1 MGILIKDG
9 TIVTARETYKAD
21 VYVNG
26 ETIETIGA
34 NITAKDGDEV
44 VDASGKY
51 IFPGGIDAHTHFE
64 LPFMGTLSADNFATG
79 TKAAICGGTT
89 TIIDF
94 VIQDK
99 EKPLNDALNLWHKKA
114 ADHAVADY
122 GFHMAITEY
131 TDAVAKEIP
140 SIIKNG
146 VPSFKCFMAY
156 KNILQVDDG
165 QIIAIMKAV
174 GEHGGLVSVH
184 AENGDMIASLTKE
197 LLDNNQTDPL
207 NHYLA
212 HPEIAE
218 SEAIERIIALAEFTG
233 QPIFIVHLSS
243 ADGLEKIKAAVA
255 RGANV
260 IAETCPQYLLL
271 SSDLYELPNFE
282 GAKYVM
288 SPPIRP
294 KGHQEKLWEGLEKGY
309 IKTVATDHCP
319 FNFKGQK
326 DMGKDNFSMIP
337 NGIPA
342 IGDRFNLL
350 YTYGVDQGRLSLNR
364 FVDVV
369 ATSPA
374 KVFNMYPKKGSIIV
388 GGDADIV
395 IFDPSLEK
403 VISAQTQDHNVD
415 YSAFEGFKLKGAP
428 VSVLLRGKFALKDG
442 KYVGEQGFGKFVHRT
457 KSGQEV

>member
-1 MGILIKDG
+1 MGILIKNG
-9 TIVTARETYKAD
+9 TVVTARDTFKSD

-26 ETIETIGA
+26 EKIETIGV
-34 NITAKDGDEV
+34 NLVAKKDDEII
-44 VDASGKY
+44 DAAGKY

-64 LPFMGTLSADNFATG
+64 LPFMGTLSADDFATG

-94 VIQDK
+94 VIPGK
-99 EKPLNDALNLWHKKA
+99 GRPLSHALDLWHKKA
-114 ADHAVADY
+114 ENHAVADY
-122 GFHMAITEY
+122 AFHMAITEY
-131 TDAVAKEIP
+131 NDEVAKEIP
-140 SIIKNG
+140 SIIASG

-156 KNILQVDDG
+156 KDVLQVDDG
-165 QIIAIMKAV
+165 QIIAILKNV
-174 GEHGGLVSVH
+174 GENGGLVSVH

-197 LLDNNQTDPL
+197 FLSSDRTSPKY
-207 NHYLA
+207 HYLA

-243 ADGLEKIKAAVA
+243 ADGLEKIKAAFA
-255 RGANV
+255 RGAKV
-260 IAETCPQYLLL
+260 FAETCPQYLLL
-271 SSDLYELPNFE
+271 SSDLYELPDFE

-294 KGHQEKLWEGLEKGY
+294 KGHQEKLWDGLEKGY

-326 DMGKDNFSMIP
+326 DMGKDNFAQIP
-337 NGIPA
+337 NGIA
-342 IGDRFNLL
+342 SIGDRFNLL
-350 YTYGVDQGRLSLNR
+350 YTYGVVEGRLSLNR

-369 ATSPA
+369 ATAPA
-374 KVFNMYPKKGSIIV
+374 KIFNMYPQKGSIVV

-395 IFDPSLEK
+395 IFDPEIEK
-403 VISAQTQDHNVD
+403 VISAETQDHNVD

-442 KYVGEQGFGKFVHRT
+442 KYVGEQGYGKFMHRT
-457 KSGQEV
+457 KSGKQS